1 VFRNSFTEGN
11 EEGFREQ
18 AKKTKSRECRSDLR
32 TNSARRI
39 RRKCLTGLCKIRI
52 SLLVKATLTEL
63 QREPGRVV
71 RPVIHGGH
79 KLTVT
84 AHGQPC
90 AEIVPLPRIDR
101 DAALKLLRE
110 IGPVELPARE

>member
-1 VFRNSFTEGN
+1 M
-11 EEGFREQ
+11 
-18 AKKTKSRECRSDLR
+18 
-32 TNSARRI
+32 
-39 RRKCLTGLCKIRI
+39 
-52 SLLVKATLTEL
+52 KATLTDL
-63 QREPGRVV
+63 QRQPGRFV
-71 RPVIHGGH
+71 RPVIHSGR

-110 IGPVELPARE
+110 IGPVELPPRK

>member
-1 VFRNSFTEGN
+1 M
-11 EEGFREQ
+11 
-18 AKKTKSRECRSDLR
+18 
-32 TNSARRI
+32 
-39 RRKCLTGLCKIRI
+39 
-52 SLLVKATLTEL
+52 KATLTEL
-63 QREPGRVV
+63 QRQPGRLV

-90 AEIVPLPRIDR
+90 AEIIPLPRVDR

-110 IGPVELPARE
+110 IGPVRLPPRK

>member
-1 VFRNSFTEGN
+1 
-11 EEGFREQ
+11 
-18 AKKTKSRECRSDLR
+18 
-32 TNSARRI
+32 
-39 RRKCLTGLCKIRI
+39 
-52 SLLVKATLTEL
+52 
-63 QREPGRVV
+63 
-71 RPVIHGGH
+71 VIHGGV

-110 IGPVELPARE
+110 IGPVELPSRE